1 MADIFLAREQ
11 EFEYH
16 AAHIL
21 QFDRYLGLLAESC
34 LLSPRLATTVRE
46 FEVGTQVFRDPA
58 LRMLWGP
65 DRGTWKNLREGL
77 SWAADRET
85 QWGDWKGHPTGGEP
99 RTE

>member
-11 EFEYH
+11 EFEHH

-46 FEVGTQVFRDPA
+46 FEVGAQVFRDPA
-58 LRMLWGP
+58 IMLWGP
-65 DRGTWKNLREGL
+65 NKGTWKNFREVN
-77 SWAADRET
+77 ET
-85 QWGDWKGHPTGGEP
+85 YG
-99 RTE
+99 RT

>member
-11 EFEYH
+11 EFEHH

-46 FEVGTQVFRDPA
+46 FEVGPRSLGMYCCKDV
-58 LRMLWGP
+58 LGP
-65 DRGTWKNLREGL
+65 SQGGHG
-77 SWAADRET
+77 ET
-85 QWGDWKGHPTGGEP
+85 
-99 RTE
+99 